1 MIVKDAQWIV
11 QYNQCKWKC
20 DHVLQEWMPYSINN
34 ATLLICW
41 GRVQLR
47 NPDLGGKL
55 ALGQGLL
62 SVTRKT
68 MSPTTTSQGFS
79 PATACQVSQRRQMGN
94 AKIVF
99 PPFEPQVPES
109 LEDLA
114 WKGLWKMDCS
124 MAGTSWFEFLKWQRA
139 QHVNVIQLVLRILKS
154 SALTASGAVIRSC
167 LRDNRLEEAITL
179 MKAWT
184 AGGETIFKR
193 YCIAEVS
200 ASVSFCTFCD

>member
-1 MIVKDAQWIV
+1 
-11 QYNQCKWKC
+11 
-20 DHVLQEWMPYSINN
+20 MPR
-34 ATLLICW
+34 LFF
-41 GRVQLR
+41 LR
-47 NPDLGGKL
+47 
-55 ALGQGLL
+55 L
-62 SVTRKT
+62 S
-68 MSPTTTSQGFS
+68 Q
-79 PATACQVSQRRQMGN
+79 
-94 AKIVF
+94 
-99 PPFEPQVPES
+99 QVPES

-124 MAGTSWFEFLKWQRA
+124 MAGTSWFGFLKWQRA
-139 QHVNVIQLVLRILKS
+139 QHVLVIQLVLRILKS

-184 AGGETIFKR
+184 SEGETIFKR